1 MNAGTPMSLLL
12 IAAGG
17 ILAWGIDD
25 NVAGVDLMAVG
36 AILMVV
42 GAIGLMLSLFFWSQ
56 VFGGNNRTVVH
67 DNNTVYRD
75 REPVERDAP
84 TTVIVEREEPVVRT
98 EYRDRPHRP

>member
-17 ILAWGIDD
+17 ILAWGVDD

-42 GAIGLMLSLFFWSQ
+42 GAIGLMLSLLFWSQ
-56 VFGGNNRTVVH
+56 VFGGSNRTVVR
-67 DNNTVYRD
+67 DNTVYTD
-75 REPVERDAP
+75 REPVVRDGP
-84 TTVIVEREEPVVRT
+84 TVIVERDEPVVRT